1 MDAEEWFVDTN
12 VLIYA
17 TNAQSPWNQQ
27 ATAVLNEARQR
38 GVNFVISPQILRE
51 YLVSATRA
59 APSPL
64 LSSAEALENVE
75 LFQKEFR
82 IVSDT
87 PDVAANLVTLVRQ
100 YGVLGKQVHDTN
112 IVAVMLTHGVSR
124 LLTHNVADFAR
135 FVKEIV
141 VISMTQPS

>member
-135 FVKEIV
+135 FVK
-141 VISMTQPS
+141 